1 VDCNFGMSSWWTG
14 AITGITVTIAAKYIM
29 EVVEKWME

>member
-1 VDCNFGMSSWWTG
+1 MGCDFGMSSWWAG

-29 EVVEKWME
+29 EVVEKWTR